1 VADMSDETTEWA
13 ARLVDELASGELID
27 LDEDVPR
34 DTLLRGIGKLLAKTG
49 DKAKMNADVANQ
61 LAEDL
66 SEVDGVAELFVTA
79 EDLQK
84 VLAKTDT

>member
-1 VADMSDETTEWA
+1 MSDETTEWA

-27 LDEDVPR
+27 LDDDVPR
-34 DTLLRGIGKLLAKTG
+34 DTLLRGIAKLLAKNG
-49 DKAKMNADVANQ
+49 DKAKANADVANQ

-66 SEVDGVAELFVTA
+66 AEVDGVAELFVTA

-84 VLAKTDT
+84 VLAKTDV